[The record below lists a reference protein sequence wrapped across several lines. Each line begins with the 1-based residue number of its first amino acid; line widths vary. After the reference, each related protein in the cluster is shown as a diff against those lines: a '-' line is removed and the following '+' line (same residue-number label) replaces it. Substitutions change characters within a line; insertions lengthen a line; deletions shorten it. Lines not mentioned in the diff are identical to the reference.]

1 MGRSG
6 KNRVIEKYDVAVA
19 AIVRIQRFRLN
30 AKSFHFI
37 FNAIQDFPVTA
48 AKAIDALLD
57 IAYQH
62 TRVAGRHILHQQTLE
77 IDPLQRGG
85 VLKFIYH
92 YVAEGCANPFKH
104 KRGIVSTDQ
113 FVEKQRGLCQ
123 QESVIL
129 GVNFGDIPA
138 DFAHQSQWIDVF

>member
-1 MGRSG
+1 M
-6 KNRVIEKYDVAVA
+6 A
-19 AIVRIQRFRLN
+19 AIVRVQRFRLN

-37 FNAIQDFPVTA
+37 FNAIQDFPVAA

-62 TRVAGRHILHQQTLE
+62 TRVAGRHVLHQQTLE

-85 VLKFIYH
+85 VLKFINH

-113 FVEKQRGLCQ
+113 FIEKQRSLCQ
-123 QESVIL
+123 QEAVVL
-129 GVNFGDIPA
+129 RVDFGDILA